1 MKASVHCFLSL
12 ILRRCASAFVGLSQK
27 LGSKVCSSSSA
38 ISASFLSM
46 SKIPPQGLYSA
57 PYILKLLSIHAA
69 KIRLNFG
76 CGLYTLIFYFKLL
89 NSKAL
94 EENETIPIL
103 GLCKLRNKLCKMKV
117 CFCKSKTV
125 YLYLVGKVCVS
136 IKTRHKC

>member
-1 MKASVHCFLSL
+1 MFLNSRFSTSVLSILYCASTSSEDPSPASANSTKISRSLRWLSTDLKASVHCFLSL

-46 SKIPPQGLYSA
+46 SKIPPQGLYTA

-76 CGLYTLIFYFKLL
+76 CGLYTLFFYIKLL
-89 NSKAL
+89 NSRAL
-94 EENETIPIL
+94 DDI
-103 GLCKLRNKLCKMKV
+103 
-117 CFCKSKTV
+117 
-125 YLYLVGKVCVS
+125 
-136 IKTRHKC
+136 